1 MTTCTLQKSDPLED
15 AAAPV
20 IRASVNAGVA
30 LLIMGVISGFS
41 YLFAVKVLITPE
53 NAVKTAQDISAHE
66 SLFRIGY
73 IGLFL
78 VAVLDVIVAWVLFRV
93 FAPVNRTIA
102 LVAAWLRT
110 AYAAIFVVAI
120 NQLTKVPGLLR
131 PLGSGAGDGTSQ
143 SRIEVLHRID
153 AYNNIW
159 NVGLIVF
166 GLYLLVLARL
176 AYRSGFV
183 PRLVS
188 VLLGIAGFGYL
199 VDSFT
204 ALSIRASETP
214 LSSVSALGEIVFALW
229 LVIRGRRITLHSVS
243 NRADSNPDAREEG
256 HVTSS
261 IQSPNSTTPVSAG
274 PTASK

>member
-1 MTTCTLQKSDPLED
+1 MPTRTLQKSDHLED

-20 IRASVNAGVA
+20 NRASVNAGVA

-41 YLFAVKVLITPE
+41 YLFAVKGLITSG
-53 NAVKTAQDISAHE
+53 NAVKTAKDISAHE

-73 IGLFL
+73 LGLFL

-120 NQLTKVPGLLR
+120 NQLTKVPSLLR
-131 PLGSGAGDGTSQ
+131 PLGGSAGVGTSQ

-188 VLLGIAGFGYL
+188 VLIGIAGFG
-199 VDSFT
+199 
-204 ALSIRASETP
+204 
-214 LSSVSALGEIVFALW
+214 
-229 LVIRGRRITLHSVS
+229 
-243 NRADSNPDAREEG
+243 
-256 HVTSS
+256 
-261 IQSPNSTTPVSAG
+261 
-274 PTASK
+274 

>member
-1 MTTCTLQKSDPLED
+1 
-15 AAAPV
+15 
-20 IRASVNAGVA
+20 
-30 LLIMGVISGFS
+30 
-41 YLFAVKVLITPE
+41 
-53 NAVKTAQDISAHE
+53 
-66 SLFRIGY
+66 
-73 IGLFL
+73 
-78 VAVLDVIVAWVLFRV
+78 LFRV

-131 PLGSGAGDGTSQ
+131 PLGSSAGVGTSQ